1 MFLLMNV
8 NKNIIEKF
16 LYNADLFI
24 IKITNA
30 DNKIVPIESILTIV
44 LTLVAYLFGSI
55 SAAIITCK
63 VMGLPDPRTQGSNNP
78 GATNVLRIG
87 GKKAAIITLLGD
99 MLKGLLPVLL
109 AVILNSDEFTLALVA
124 CAAFL
129 GHLYPLFFGF
139 KGGKGVATAFGA
151 IAGVSW
157 PVALAMLVT
166 WLVVAYGLKISS
178 MSALVTAALVPFYFW
193 WLTGSMILIIMA
205 VFISIMLIWRH
216 RSNIKRMM
224 EGTEK

>member
-1 MFLLMNV
+1 M
-8 NKNIIEKF
+8 
-16 LYNADLFI
+16 
-24 IKITNA
+24 
-30 DNKIVPIESILTIV
+30 PIEPISFTLTTLV

-63 VMGLPDPRTQGSNNP
+63 VMGLPDPRTEGSNNP

-87 GKKAAIITLLGD
+87 GKKAAAITLVGD

-109 AVILNSDEFTLALVA
+109 AMALNSDDFTLALVA
-124 CAAFL
+124 SAAFL
-129 GHLYPLFFGF
+129 GHLYPVFFGF

-151 IAGVSW
+151 IAGVCW

-166 WLVVAYGLKISS
+166 WLAVAYGLKISS
-178 MSALVTAALVPFYFW
+178 MSALVSAALAPIYFW
-193 WLTGSMILIIMA
+193 WLNGSNILIIMA
-205 VFISIMLIWRH
+205 VFISMLLIWRH
-216 RSNIKRMM
+216 RSNIQRML

>member
-1 MFLLMNV
+1 MLSDPV
-8 NKNIIEKF
+8 SSI
-16 LYNADLFI
+16 
-24 IKITNA
+24 
-30 DNKIVPIESILTIV
+30 ILT
-44 LTLVAYLFGSI
+44 LTAYLFGSI

-63 VMGLPDPRTQGSNNP
+63 IMGLPDPRTQGSNNP

-87 GKKAAIITLLGD
+87 GKKAAAITLLGD

-109 AVILNSDEFTLALVA
+109 AVLLNSDDLTLALVA

-157 PVALAMLVT
+157 PVAAAMLVT

-178 MSALVTAALVPFYFW
+178 MSALVTAALAPFYFW
-193 WLTGSMILIIMA
+193 WFSGSDALIVMS
-205 VFISIMLIWRH
+205 VFISILLIWRH
-216 RSNIKRMM
+216 RSNIQRILS
-224 EGTEK
+224 GTED